1 MFPWGSYPQFSF
13 VLRFFCPRQRRSSKP
28 ILLVTLLILLT
39 FFLSF
44 RISAQNKIVWSDQET
59 PIVEQLHG
67 LRKLDDTVR
76 ARTTKDLAM
85 QIRQL
90 PIVPNKLKLAGA
102 LAGLSTE
109 GDFGRD
115 TLQEVTTTLA
125 LALREQPP
133 AGKPGEPDPL
143 YVELASLARY
153 EHIHGESGIPQFAEA
168 MAQLEANDADRQNA
182 DFTLTDLQ
190 GKGWNLKDLRGKVVL
205 VNFWATWCARCRKE
219 MPDLDALYSKFKA
232 SSCSRFRTKRPP
244 RSHRLS
250 TSAKSVIRFCST
262 PDEKS
267 MIFLSWKEFP
277 RAWSTTETERWLRS
291 RSTCAPGL
299 SSSKCSHQR
308 ACSRGVRCDI

>member
-1 MFPWGSYPQFSF
+1 MGSYPQFSF

-44 RISAQNKIVWSDQET
+44 RISAQNKIVWSDQEK

-76 ARTTKDLAM
+76 TRTSKDLAM

-143 YVELASLARY
+143 Y
-153 EHIHGESGIPQFAEA
+153 
-168 MAQLEANDADRQNA
+168 
-182 DFTLTDLQ
+182 
-190 GKGWNLKDLRGKVVL
+190 
-205 VNFWATWCARCRKE
+205 
-219 MPDLDALYSKFKA
+219 ALYSKFKDQGFVVLA
-232 SSCSRFRTKRPP
+232 ISDEETAQVAPFINQAQNQLSGSARPRTK
-244 RSHRLS
+244 S
-250 TSAKSVIRFCST
+250 
-262 PDEKS
+262 
-267 MIFLSWKEFP
+267 
-277 RAWSTTETERWLRS
+277 
-291 RSTCAPGL
+291 
-299 SSSKCSHQR
+299 Q
-308 ACSRGVRCDI
+308 

>member
-1 MFPWGSYPQFSF
+1 MFPVGSYPQFSF
-13 VLRFFCPRQRRSSKP
+13 VLRFFCPRPRRSSKP

-44 RISAQNKIVWSDQET
+44 RIPAQNKIVWSDQEK

-67 LRKLDDTVR
+67 LRKLDDMVR

-90 PIVPNKLKLAGA
+90 PIVPNKLK

-143 YVELASLARY
+143 DVELASRARY
-153 EHIHGESGIPQFAEA
+153 EHMHGESGIPQFAEA
-168 MAQLEANDADRQNA
+168 MAQREANDADRQNA
-182 DFTLTDLQ
+182 DFTLTD
-190 GKGWNLKDLRGKVVL
+190 W
-205 VNFWATWCARCRKE
+205 
-219 MPDLDALYSKFKA
+219 
-232 SSCSRFRTKRPP
+232 
-244 RSHRLS
+244 
-250 TSAKSVIRFCST
+250 
-262 PDEKS
+262 
-267 MIFLSWKEFP
+267 
-277 RAWSTTETERWLRS
+277 
-291 RSTCAPGL
+291 
-299 SSSKCSHQR
+299 
-308 ACSRGVRCDI
+308 

>member
-1 MFPWGSYPQFSF
+1 MGSYPQFSF

-44 RISAQNKIVWSDQET
+44 RISAQNKIVWSDQER
-59 PIVEQLHG
+59 PIVEQLQG

-90 PIVPNKLKLAGA
+90 PIVPNRLKLAGA
-102 LAGLSTE
+102 LGGLPTA

-115 TLQEVTTTLA
+115 ALQEVTTTLA

-153 EHIHGESGIPQFAEA
+153 EHMHGESGIPQFAEA

-190 GKGWNLKDLRGKVVL
+190 GKGWHLKDLRGKVVL
-205 VNFWATWCARCRKE
+205 VNFWATWCAPCRKE
-219 MPDLDALYSKFKA
+219 MPDLDALYRKFKDQGFVVLA
-232 SSCSRFRTKRPP
+232 ISDEQT
-244 RSHRLS
+244 
-250 TSAKSVIRFCST
+250 AKVAPFINQRKISYPVLLDPGRKANDLFVVEGV
-262 PDEKS
+262 PKS
-267 MIFLSWKEFP
+267 LVYDRNGKMVAQSIDM
-277 RAWSTTETERWLRS
+277 R
-291 RSTCAPGL
+291 APGL
-299 SSSKCSHQR
+299 SSWKCSHQR
-308 ACSRGVRCDI
+308 ACRGVRCDI

>member
-1 MFPWGSYPQFSF
+1 MGSCPQFSF

-44 RISAQNKIVWSDQET
+44 RISAQNKIVWSDQEK
-59 PIVEQLHG
+59 PIVEQLQG

-90 PIVPNKLKLAGA
+90 PIVPKLKLAGT
-102 LAGLSTE
+102 LAGLPTA

-115 TLQEVTTTLA
+115 ALQEVTTTLA

-153 EHIHGESGIPQFAEA
+153 EHMHGESGIPQFAEA
-168 MAQLEANDADRQNA
+168 MAQL
-182 DFTLTDLQ
+182 
-190 GKGWNLKDLRGKVVL
+190 
-205 VNFWATWCARCRKE
+205 
-219 MPDLDALYSKFKA
+219 
-232 SSCSRFRTKRPP
+232 
-244 RSHRLS
+244 
-250 TSAKSVIRFCST
+250 
-262 PDEKS
+262 
-267 MIFLSWKEFP
+267 
-277 RAWSTTETERWLRS
+277 
-291 RSTCAPGL
+291 
-299 SSSKCSHQR
+299 
-308 ACSRGVRCDI
+308 